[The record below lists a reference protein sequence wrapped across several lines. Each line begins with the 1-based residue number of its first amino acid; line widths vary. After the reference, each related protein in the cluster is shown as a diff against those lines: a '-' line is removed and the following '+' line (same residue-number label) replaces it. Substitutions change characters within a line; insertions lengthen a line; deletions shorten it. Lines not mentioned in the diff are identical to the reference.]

1 MQLSAPEYVFA
12 GQELLKGLAE
22 SYTFHF
28 QRSDL
33 KHVSGNVSPVWIYTY
48 CMVMQKLQ
56 KYYIKLKY
64 INYPDVFLGGS
75 RDAKHSP
82 SGTVEIL
89 DWKVK

>member
-33 KHVSGNVSPVWIYTY
+33 KHVSGNMFEYIRTVWLYRNYKNII
-48 CMVMQKLQ
+48 L
-56 KYYIKLKY
+56 KLKY
-64 INYPDVFLGGS
+64 INYPDVYLGGS
-75 RDAKHSP
+75 RDAEHSP

>member
-33 KHVSGNVSPVWIYTY
+33 KHVSGNICPVWIYTY
-48 CMVMQKLQ
+48 CVV
-56 KYYIKLKY
+56 I
-64 INYPDVFLGGS
+64 
-75 RDAKHSP
+75 
-82 SGTVEIL
+82 
-89 DWKVK
+89 